1 MERIITEM
9 RRQAVSA
16 EMLEPLAE
24 SDQHVMRDK
33 IHDIHLIYET
43 FESLFTG
50 VYVNAE
56 ESIKLLAELVDQST
70 IARGAIVY
78 IDGFHDFSKQEQIV
92 VHKLFNVAS
101 SVKMSLTL
109 PEVPR
114 SGESPNELNRFFLPA
129 KTYSELTQIL
139 QAENLSWG
147 VRQFAGGG
155 RFENAGISML
165 EQFDDQPR
173 GTKQHVGD
181 GSIQIVEAVN
191 RRVEVES
198 VARAI
203 RDLVRKNGYRYEEI
217 AILMRDIEPYED
229 LLKHTFARFDI
240 PYFLDDSRSM
250 MHHPVIEFIRS
261 TFEMMIQN
269 YRYEPVFRAFKTD
282 LLFPLHSNWQMFR
295 ERVDELENYV
305 LATGKRSRIGQSQ
318 QIGHTQAPVIS

>member
-1 MERIITEM
+1 MGGHRRERLQKPGMHMLIRKIVEEKKDELLVYKKTADTEGFIAEMERIITEM

-33 IHDIHLIYET
+33 MHDIHLIYET

-56 ESIKLLAELVDQST
+56 ESIKLLADLVDQST

-78 IDGFHDFSKQEQIV
+78 IHGFHDFSKQEQIV

-114 SGESPNELNRFFLPA
+114 SGDSPNELDRFFLPA

-147 VRQFAGGG
+147 VRQFARGG

-165 EQFDDQPR
+165 EQFDDQ
-173 GTKQHVGD
+173 H
-181 GSIQIVEAVN
+181 EAQ
-191 RRVEVES
+191 S
-198 VARAI
+198 
-203 RDLVRKNGYRYEEI
+203 
-217 AILMRDIEPYED
+217 
-229 LLKHTFARFDI
+229 
-240 PYFLDDSRSM
+240 SM
-250 MHHPVIEFIRS
+250 
-261 TFEMMIQN
+261 
-269 YRYEPVFRAFKTD
+269 
-282 LLFPLHSNWQMFR
+282 
-295 ERVDELENYV
+295 
-305 LATGKRSRIGQSQ
+305 
-318 QIGHTQAPVIS
+318 